1 MDKATVEVSTQVVE
15 FMGTLAPE
23 PRKRLREALRKLA
36 REEGDIC
43 ALEADLDGFYRLRVG
58 SFRVIFF
65 YTPKP
70 GHRIIRCVFAER
82 RSIVY
87 QTFAQLARQVQK

>member
-1 MDKATVEVSTQVVE
+1 MDKTTVEVSTQVVE

-43 ALEADLDGFYRLRVG
+43 ALEANLDGFYRLRVG

-65 YTPKP
+65 YAAKP

-82 RSIVY
+82 RSIIY